1 MGDAVSLSTCT
12 YVFTKNSF
20 IICSF
25 RGLSRSRVVDVKTSL
40 DKGERQEC
48 CASASRYGKYYII
61 ERLPSDIRGHAA
73 SINDST
79 LKDFLVKPAQL
90 TLPPDLFE
98 PKESRKNESKS
109 SK

>member
-1 MGDAVSLSTCT
+1 MRCPFRLVLTFSRKIPLLFVHSAVCRVVALSTS
-12 YVFTKNSF
+12 KH
-20 IICSF
+20 
-25 RGLSRSRVVDVKTSL
+25 RSIRVK
-40 DKGERQEC
+40 RQEC

-90 TLPPDLFE
+90 TLPPDLFK